1 MHKRPFHR
9 AVIAELRHSATLAR
23 ADRSAVKA
31 PKKSRRSVFLSVRV
45 IASSA
50 PYKSAFSAVPI
61 CVRERCPMSK
71 ENTTDVAVL
80 QEKVREIILEELELE
95 PAELTATGHFVDD
108 YDADS
113 LSLITIVAR
122 IEKELGVAVPQ
133 DEMENM
139 PNLDGVFEVIA
150 RYAVE

>member
-1 MHKRPFHR
+1 
-9 AVIAELRHSATLAR
+9 
-23 ADRSAVKA
+23 
-31 PKKSRRSVFLSVRV
+31 
-45 IASSA
+45 
-50 PYKSAFSAVPI
+50 
-61 CVRERCPMSK
+61 MSK
-71 ENTTDVAVL
+71 ENTTDVTVL
-80 QEKVREIILEELELE
+80 HERVREIILEELELE

-150 RYAVE
+150 RYAGEPQGV